1 MDLQFTPLFIPYK
14 KPYYWAQGITK
25 GAELI
30 LVTLITDKGI
40 EGYGE
45 TISTPSCNA
54 ILALLNQVKNLI
66 IGKDIYENEKIFK
79 DVYQYL
85 FQAKGTCSAPR
96 FANQLIAGI
105 EISEVVNVSLSPKS
119 LNSRVLVKPGKSSL
133 SASRP

>member
-1 MDLQFTPLFIPYK
+1 MKIMDLQFTPLFIPYK

-66 IGKDIYENEKIFK
+66 IGKDIYENEKYLKMFINIFFK
-79 DVYQYL
+79 LKVLAQHL
-85 FQAKGTCSAPR
+85 GL
-96 FANQLIAGI
+96 LI
-105 EISEVVNVSLSPKS
+105 N
-119 LNSRVLVKPGKSSL
+119 
-133 SASRP
+133 

>member
-1 MDLQFTPLFIPYK
+1 MDLQFTPLLIPYK

-96 FANQLIAGI
+96 FANQLISGI
-105 EISEVVNVSLSPKS
+105 EMAIWDAKAKN
-119 LNSRVLVKPGKSSL
+119 
-133 SASRP
+133 

>member
-1 MDLQFTPLFIPYK
+1 MKILDLQFTPLFIPYK

-54 ILALLNQVKNLI
+54 I
-66 IGKDIYENEKIFK
+66 
-79 DVYQYL
+79 
-85 FQAKGTCSAPR
+85 
-96 FANQLIAGI
+96 
-105 EISEVVNVSLSPKS
+105 
-119 LNSRVLVKPGKSSL
+119 
-133 SASRP
+133 